1 MNGITGSYYD
11 GRSATRREVIISLQG
26 GDLLVRGEGI
36 EARWPA
42 GSVRVS
48 PPLGS
53 LNRSLRMPDGSVCE
67 VAATADLQAQL
78 GLGERRLARL
88 LGSWERS
95 LPLALGALLLTAL
108 LVVGLV
114 KYGIP
119 LMAREVAYAVPPATE
134 KALGR
139 EALEMLDRIVFT
151 PSRLPERRRR
161 EIDTLFRGMVPDLP
175 GTRSYRLVFR
185 SGNQVGANAFALPS
199 GIIIVTDGLEKLA
212 RNNDELMGVLAH
224 ETAHVRRRH
233 ALRHVLQNSASSLV
247 IVLITGDV
255 LSISSLSA
263 TLPTFLIDASY
274 SRDFEREADDDAV
287 AFLDRRGIPR
297 KSYADMLARLQKSQD
312 RREREPG
319 KKAREEGTS
328 PADWFST
335 HPDTEERVRRIL
347 DIRPDLRSAQK

>member
-175 GTRSYRLVFR
+175 GKRSYRLEFR
-185 SGNQVGANAFALPS
+185 SGNRVGANAFALPS

-287 AFLDRRGIPR
+287 AFLDKRGIPR
-297 KSYADMLARLQKSQD
+297 KSYADMLTRLQMEQD
-312 RREREPG
+312 KQGDQG
-319 KKAREEGTS
+319 KKERYEVTS

-335 HPDTEERVRRIL
+335 HPDTEERVKRIRGKRGA
-347 DIRPDLRSAQK
+347 DRSP